1 MTQSDIKTELG
12 SNRLFQDVIKRI
24 KRGIWKQC
32 SEAEKGFEQ
41 QKDALTIHNGIIFR
55 GVVPFIPPK
64 LRPMVMAKAHE
75 THPGKNA
82 TETAVRM
89 MSWWPGISQDVLRY
103 VNKCKECREN
113 RPSLG
118 KTVSTWP
125 EAEVWERLHMD
136 WGYVED
142 QGNIL
147 VIVDVGSGWIEAF
160 PAGNRTSQTVKVYL
174 SQIFARFG
182 IPRTLVSDN
191 GPEFV
196 SSDLK
201 QWCESLGV
209 KKMESPIY
217 HPRANGIAERE
228 VQTVKRAIQAWSP
241 CLNVSFGA
249 FLQRDL
255 MTHRNTSKT
264 RGRTPVELL
273 LGRKIR
279 LPAVTD
285 FDLCERV
292 LFKTTNSSATFI
304 IRKGMNTSFIQ
315 PENSN
320 KTVLF
325 SDNQIARLEPDD
337 IKTES
342 TDSQSESSRD
352 DIDVASPNSTEETS
366 VVEGEQ
372 PSVGTRTSSRNKK
385 TARKIWRSYSYKLAL
400 KRREDVIYREV
411 ANLAT

>member
-1 MTQSDIKTELG
+1 
-12 SNRLFQDVIKRI
+12 
-24 KRGIWKQC
+24 
-32 SEAEKGFEQ
+32 
-41 QKDALTIHNGIIFR
+41 
-55 GVVPFIPPK
+55 
-64 LRPMVMAKAHE
+64 MVMAKAHE

-82 TETAVRM
+82 TETAARM
-89 MSWWPGISQDVLRY
+89 MAWWPGISQDVPRY
-103 VNKCKECREN
+103 VSKCKECQET

-118 KTVSTWP
+118 KTASTWP
-125 EAEVWERLHMD
+125 EDEVWERLHMD
-136 WGYVED
+136 CGYVKD

-147 VIVDVGSGWIEAF
+147 AIIDAGSGWIEAF
-160 PAGNRTSQTVKVYL
+160 PEGNRTSQAGKVYL

-191 GPEFV
+191 GPDFV

-201 QWCESLGV
+201 QGCESLGI

-217 HPRANGIAERE
+217 HPRANGIAERA

-241 CLNVSFGA
+241 NLNVSFGA
-249 FLQRDL
+249 FLQRAL
-255 MTHRNTSKT
+255 MTHRNNSET
-264 RGRTPVELL
+264 RGKTPVELL

-292 LFKTTNSSATFI
+292 LFKPTDSSPTVPATFI

-320 KTVLF
+320 KIVLVR
-325 SDNQIARLEPDD
+325 DNQIARLEPDD

-342 TDSQSESSRD
+342 TDSQPESSRD

-372 PSVGTRTSSRNKK
+372 PSVATRTSSRNKK
-385 TARKIWRSYSYKLAL
+385 QPERFGEAFPTNLL
-400 KRREDVIYREV
+400 KKGGRM
-411 ANLAT
+411 